1 MNKHFIST
9 AAVLTLVGITC
20 TATIAL
26 TAHPQEQDGVDIRL
40 TKSKDRPLVENG
52 GRESYGGL
60 PLRAQDTKVV
70 VLPVINGSGEKDQRQ
85 RYDQAVKGD
94 QELQKVFSERGFDVI
109 AGQAVHRMLIDN
121 EIDLTNEEYWNRATL
136 YKVGKK
142 LGAHLV
148 VFVVIDNVEQVRQF
162 TPITKDQE
170 LVGKVR
176 CRTWV
181 IDAVNERAIIASKKT
196 EASSKNFIYAEV
208 DSGARLIRN
217 TVPKAVKSGV
227 EEFVN
232 GYRKSK

>member
-9 AAVLTLVGITC
+9 AAVLTLIGITC

-26 TAHPQEQDGVDIRL
+26 NKHPQEQDGVDIRL
-40 TKSKDRPLVENG
+40 KKSKDRPLIDNG
-52 GRESYGGL
+52 GRDSYGGL

-70 VLPVINGSGEKDQRQ
+70 VLPVINGSGEKDERQ

-109 AGQAVHRMLIDN
+109 SGQAVHRMLIDN
-121 EIDLTNEEYWNRATL
+121 EIDLTNEENWNRATL

-142 LGAHLV
+142 LNAHLV

-162 TPITKDQE
+162 TPVTKDQE